1 MVFSADSV
9 LISSEVMGVFG
20 FLFVY
25 VLGGITFLPL
35 VIIGLYFYSQWYLPD
50 VSKEEKDKFDLA
62 DKEIFS
68 FTDQEDEGSPPSLKK
83 SNSTSSGNSASLLE
97 KELDTGVD
105 AYITGWLTVSR
116 EYFIYPNGGPKN
128 SMNPPS
134 SAFNDASISQSETAY
149 SSLYKLMSNNSS
161 SKSLKGSNSPTGLP
175 SETQLSQGQDKKQ
188 KKSTSKL
195 NKYFA
200 VLK

>member
-1 MVFSADSV
+1 
-9 LISSEVMGVFG
+9 MGFFG

-25 VLGGITFLPL
+25 VLGGITFIPL

-50 VSKEEKDKFDLA
+50 VSKGGDSEVDSTENDLFAFTGYEE
-62 DKEIFS
+62 
-68 FTDQEDEGSPPSLKK
+68 EGTSPSLKK

-134 SAFNDASISQSETAY
+134 SASNDASISQSETAY

-175 SETQLSQGQDKKQ
+175 SDTNLSGNSQGQDKKQ
-188 KKSTSKL
+188 KKSTSSKL